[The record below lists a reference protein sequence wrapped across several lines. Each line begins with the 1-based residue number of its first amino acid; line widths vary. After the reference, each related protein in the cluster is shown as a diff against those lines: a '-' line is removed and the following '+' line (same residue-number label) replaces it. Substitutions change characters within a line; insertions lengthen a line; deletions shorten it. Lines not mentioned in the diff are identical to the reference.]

1 MTDQLDLFASKTTT
15 QPKADAFD
23 VRGAAE
29 RLRVLGAWMH
39 AVKID
44 GVKFSYGVVTHD
56 PWANYTKGGRDLDA
70 FNRKIS
76 ARKTKTTREEREAEF
91 CRVFVW
97 QSWGVNVGRALVKV
111 AVPSPHCDGSA
122 LTREIA
128 AESARGFAMVFGVPA
143 EVVVRY
149 VLTGEVTP

>member
-1 MTDQLDLFASKTTT
+1 MEQRDLFAPMTAA
-15 QPKADAFD
+15 QPKSDDFDAI
-23 VRGAAE
+23 GAAH

-44 GVKFSYGVVTHD
+44 GVKLSYGVVTHD
-56 PWANYTKGGRDLDA
+56 PWANYAKGGRDLDA
-70 FNRKIS
+70 FNRKIN
-76 ARKTKTTREEREAEF
+76 ARKTKPSREEREAEF

-97 QSWGVNVGRALVKV
+97 QSWGVHVGRALVKV

-128 AESARGFAMVFGVPA
+128 VESARGFAMVFDAPVDA
-143 EVVVRY
+143 VVRY
-149 VLTGEVTP
+149 VLTGEVTA

>member
-1 MTDQLDLFASKTTT
+1 MEQRDLFAPMTTA
-15 QPKADAFD
+15 QPKPDVFD
-23 VRGAAE
+23 VRGAVE

-44 GVKFSYGVVTHD
+44 GVKLSYGVVTHD
-56 PWANYTKGGRDLDA
+56 PWANYAKGGRDLDA
-70 FNRKIS
+70 FNRKIN
-76 ARKTKTTREEREAEF
+76 ARKTKPSREEREAEF

-97 QSWGVNVGRALVKV
+97 QSWGVHVGRALVKV

-128 AESARGFAMVFGVPA
+128 VESARGFAMVFGVPA

-149 VLTGEVTP
+149 VLTGEVTT